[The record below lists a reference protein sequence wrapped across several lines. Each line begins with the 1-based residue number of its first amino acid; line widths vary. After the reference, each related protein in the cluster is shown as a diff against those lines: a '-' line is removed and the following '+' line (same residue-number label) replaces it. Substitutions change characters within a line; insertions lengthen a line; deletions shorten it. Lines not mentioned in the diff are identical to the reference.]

1 MYTYIYIYV
10 YIFFI
15 YLYLSL
21 FVFIDHA
28 MCTHVHDTNQFIHI
42 HNDADAKHDD
52 NDDDDDDDDD
62 DAVHLLQRFLF
73 APSGCPSTK
82 ENQEMFLETLTPQ
95 TNLRNDVARIFWFSG
110 HHGKPTMAQ

>member
-1 MYTYIYIYV
+1 MT
-10 YIFFI
+10 
-15 YLYLSL
+15 
-21 FVFIDHA
+21 
-28 MCTHVHDTNQFIHI
+28 Q
-42 HNDADAKHDD
+42 DADAKHDD
-52 NDDDDDDDDD
+52 NDDD